1 MSETVI
7 YKSLYEYLSRPA
19 GPELGKEV
27 WLAAKEAG
35 VQADS
40 HEVSTPKYTGI
51 ILKYPISFLDEY
63 FKKTNQTVQEILDDD
78 LPF

>member
-7 YKSLYEYLSRPA
+7 YKSLYEYLGRPA
-19 GPELGKEV
+19 GPELGKQV
-27 WLAAKEAG
+27 YAAAAAKG

-63 FKKTNQTVQEILDDD
+63 FKKPNQTVQEILDDD

>member
-1 MSETVI
+1 MSETI
-7 YKSLYEYLSRPA
+7 TYKSLYEYLGRPA
-19 GPELGKEV
+19 GGELGKEV
-27 WLAAKEAG
+27 WLAAKAAG